1 MYVEYKTEKWPKS
14 FGGSFLMDRQ
24 KAIAALIDFMYYK
37 KSQIPFEN
45 NYFDEK
51 DEENLRLL
59 SDDKL
64 WYVITSIIGLIRD
77 HSDYEYVVNDI
88 DLCPFCLLYASFS
101 GVPLRTDCK
110 SCSYKKNHGNCGLTG
125 SDYESIIKKLE
136 EEEDKSSIS
145 HLFGKKEFTEL
156 SRILENAL
164 KVILYQKLSSFSLH
178 LVDRP
183 KIVIQDL

>member
-1 MYVEYKTEKWPKS
+1 MYVEYKTEKRQKS
-14 FGGSFLMDRQ
+14 FGGSFLMDRK

-37 KSQIPFEN
+37 KSQIPFDN

-64 WYVITSIIGLIRD
+64 WYIITSILGSIQNHLYHNCLID
-77 HSDYEYVVNDI
+77 DI
-88 DLCPFCLLYASFS
+88 KLCPFCVLSMLSY
-101 GVPLRTDCK
+101 GTPKCTN
-110 SCSYKKNHGNCGLTG
+110 CSYKKNHGNCGLTG

-164 KVILYQKLSSFSLH
+164 AE
-178 LVDRP
+178 
-183 KIVIQDL
+183 

>member
-1 MYVEYKTEKWPKS
+1 MYVKCKTRKWQKNT
-14 FGGSFLMDRQ
+14 GGNFLMDRQ

-64 WYVITSIIGLIRD
+64 WYVITSILDSIHNHLEYRD
-77 HSDYEYVVNDI
+77 EIDDI
-88 DLCPFCLLYASFS
+88 DLCPFCLVNTTYYGLFFN
-101 GVPLRTDCK
+101 RKCK
-110 SCSYKKNHGNCGLTG
+110 NCLYKKNHRECGLTG
-125 SDYESIIKKLE
+125 SDYESIIKRLE

-156 SRILENAL
+156 SRILEKAWDN
-164 KVILYQKLSSFSLH
+164 
-178 LVDRP
+178 
-183 KIVIQDL
+183 